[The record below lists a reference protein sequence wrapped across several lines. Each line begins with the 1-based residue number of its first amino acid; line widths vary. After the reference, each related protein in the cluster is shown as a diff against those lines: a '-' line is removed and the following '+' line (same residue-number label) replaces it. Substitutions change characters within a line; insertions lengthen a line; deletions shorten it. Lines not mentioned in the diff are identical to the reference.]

1 MLSPTLFTAVPSAIV
16 FVVSKET
23 TSPASKAALML
34 AASIDSTPITCIFGL
49 TACGNE
55 EALNQYEQEKVAYAE
70 QMAAQ
75 AVVPFLAEANIDD
88 FSVYT
93 AEEVAYVVGQSYS
106 LNVDGNAVI
115 SAITSFD
122 TAIESIGAI
131 TGIGEANAVIDDKT
145 IIVTI
150 PVTGEL
156 KNANAEVIFSNDMF
170 MVLESAALNEEST
183 MGDAMIRAA
192 LNTLIGMGSV
202 FVVLILIICVISL
215 FGYIPK
221 IQAALD
227 KKKASASEAPQAA
240 SAPVAAPAPVVDEV
254 VDYSDDLELVAVIAA
269 AIAAYEGETSTD
281 GFVVRSIRKV
291 NKRR

>member
-1 MLSPTLFTAVPSAIV
+1 M
-16 FVVSKET
+16 
-23 TSPASKAALML
+23 
-34 AASIDSTPITCIFGL
+34 ITCIFGL
-49 TACGNE
+49 TACGS
-55 EALNQYEQEKVAYAE
+55 EAELNQYEQQKVEYAK

-75 AVVPFLAEANIDD
+75 AVVPFLAEANMED

-122 TAIESIGAI
+122 TALENMGAI
-131 TGIGEANAVIDDKT
+131 TAIGEASAVIDDDT
-145 IIVTI
+145 IIVTV
-150 PVTGEL
+150 PVTGEV

-170 MVLESAALNEEST
+170 MMLQSAALNEDSSF
-183 MGDAMIRAA
+183 GDSMAKAG
-192 LNTLIGMGSV
+192 LNTLIGMGVV
-202 FVVLILIICVISL
+202 FAVLILISFIISL

-221 IQAALD
+221 IQAAFS
-227 KKKASASEAPQAA
+227 KKKAEPAPKAA
-240 SAPVAAPAPVVDEV
+240 PAPVAAPAPAVEEA

>member
-1 MLSPTLFTAVPSAIV
+1 M
-16 FVVSKET
+16 
-23 TSPASKAALML
+23 
-34 AASIDSTPITCIFGL
+34 ITCIFGL
-49 TACGNE
+49 TACGSETTLNE
-55 EALNQYEQEKVAYAE
+55 YEQQKVEYAK
-70 QMAAQ
+70 QTAAQ
-75 AVVPFLAEANIDD
+75 AVVPFLAEANMDD

-93 AEEVAYVVGQSYS
+93 AEEVAYVVGQSVG
-106 LNVDGNAVI
+106 LNVDGNAII

-122 TAIESIGAI
+122 TAIEKIGAV
-131 TGIGEANAVIDDKT
+131 TGIGEASAVIDDDT
-145 IIVTI
+145 IIVTV

-170 MVLESAALNEEST
+170 MVVESAALNEEST
-183 MGDAMIRAA
+183 MGDAMARAG
-192 LNTLIGMGSV
+192 LNTLIGMGTV
-202 FVVLILIICVISL
+202 FVVLILISFIISL

-221 IQAALD
+221 IQAAFSN
-227 KKKASASEAPQAA
+227 KKASAPAAPK
-240 SAPVAAPAPVVDEV
+240 AAPAPAATAPVVEEV

>member
-1 MLSPTLFTAVPSAIV
+1 MKKFL
-16 FVVSKET
+16 
-23 TSPASKAALML
+23 ALICM
-34 AASIDSTPITCIFGL
+34 ITCIFGL

-88 FSVYT
+88 YSLYT
-93 AEEVAYVVGQSYS
+93 AKEIAYVVGQSYS

-131 TGIGEANAVIDDKT
+131 TGIGEASAVIDDKT
-145 IIVTI
+145 IIVTV
-150 PVTGEL
+150 PVTGET

-183 MGDAMIRAA
+183 MGDAMTRAA

-202 FVVLILIICVISL
+202 FVVLILIIFVISL

-227 KKKASASEAPQAA
+227 KKKASASEAPK
-240 SAPVAAPAPVVDEV
+240 AAPAPAVPAPVVEEV

>member
-1 MLSPTLFTAVPSAIV
+1 MKKFL
-16 FVVSKET
+16 
-23 TSPASKAALML
+23 ALICM
-34 AASIDSTPITCIFGL
+34 ITCIFGL

-75 AVVPFLAEANIDD
+75 AIVPFLAEANIDD
-88 FSVYT
+88 YSIYT
-93 AEEVAYVVGQSYS
+93 AEEIAYVVGQSYS
-106 LNVDGNAVI
+106 LNVDGNAII

-122 TAIESIGAI
+122 TALENIGAI
-131 TGIGEANAVIDDKT
+131 TAIGEASAVIDDDT
-145 IIVTI
+145 IIVTV
-150 PVTGEL
+150 PVTGEK
-156 KNANAEVIFSNDMF
+156 KNANAEVILSNDMF
-170 MVLESAALNEEST
+170 MMLQSAALNEEST
-183 MGDAMIRAA
+183 MGDAMARAG
-192 LNTLIGMGSV
+192 LNTLIGMGTV
-202 FVVLILIICVISL
+202 FVVLILISFIISL

-227 KKKASASEAPQAA
+227 KKKASASEAPKAA
-240 SAPVAAPAPVVDEV
+240 PAPAAPAPVVEEV

>member
-1 MLSPTLFTAVPSAIV
+1 MKKFL
-16 FVVSKET
+16 
-23 TSPASKAALML
+23 ALICM
-34 AASIDSTPITCIFGL
+34 ITCIFGL

-55 EALNQYEQEKVAYAE
+55 EALNAYEQEKITYAE

-75 AVVPFLAEANIDD
+75 AIVPFLAEANIDD
-88 FSVYT
+88 YSLYT
-93 AEEVAYVVGQSYS
+93 AEEVAYVVGQNVG
-106 LNVDGNAVI
+106 LNVDGNALI

-122 TAIESIGAI
+122 TALDSIGAI
-131 TGIGEANAVIDDKT
+131 TGVGEASAVIDDNT
-145 IIVTI
+145 IIVTV
-150 PVTGEL
+150 PVTGEK

-170 MVLESAALNEEST
+170 MVLESAALNEDSSF
-183 MGDAMIRAA
+183 GDSMARAG
-192 LNTLIGMGSV
+192 LNTLIGMGVV
-202 FVVLILIICVISL
+202 FAVLILISFIISL

-221 IQAALD
+221 IQAAFS
-227 KKKASASEAPQAA
+227 KKAST
-240 SAPVAAPAPVVDEV
+240 SAPKAAPAPAAPAPVVEEV

>member
-1 MLSPTLFTAVPSAIV
+1 MKKFL
-16 FVVSKET
+16 
-23 TSPASKAALML
+23 ALICM
-34 AASIDSTPITCIFGL
+34 ITCIFGL

-55 EALNQYEQEKVAYAE
+55 EALNAYEQEKITYAE

-75 AVVPFLAEANIDD
+75 AIVPFLAEANIDD
-88 FSVYT
+88 YSLYT
-93 AEEVAYVVGQSYS
+93 AEEVAYVVGQNVG
-106 LNVDGNAVI
+106 LNVDGNALI

-122 TAIESIGAI
+122 TALDSIGAI
-131 TGIGEANAVIDDKT
+131 TGIGEASAVIDDNT
-145 IIVTI
+145 IIVTV
-150 PVTGEL
+150 PVTGEK

-170 MVLESAALNEEST
+170 MVLESAALNEDSSF
-183 MGDAMIRAA
+183 GDSMARAG
-192 LNTLIGMGSV
+192 LNTLIGMGVV
-202 FVVLILIICVISL
+202 FAVLILISFIISL

-221 IQAALD
+221 IQAAFS
-227 KKKASASEAPQAA
+227 KKANTPAPK
-240 SAPVAAPAPVVDEV
+240 AAPAPVAAAPVEEEV

>member
-1 MLSPTLFTAVPSAIV
+1 MKKFL
-16 FVVSKET
+16 
-23 TSPASKAALML
+23 ALICM
-34 AASIDSTPITCIFGL
+34 ITCIFGL

-55 EALNQYEQEKVAYAE
+55 EALNAYDQEKVEYAK

-75 AVVPFLAEANIDD
+75 AVVPFLAEANIED
-88 FSVYT
+88 FSIYT
-93 AEEVAYVVGQSYS
+93 AEEIAYVVGQTYS
-106 LNVDGNAVI
+106 MNVEGNAVI

-122 TAIESIGAI
+122 TALENIGAI
-131 TGIGEANAVIDDKT
+131 TGIGEASAVIDDDT
-145 IIVTI
+145 IIVTV

-170 MVLESAALNEEST
+170 MVMESAALNEEST
-183 MGDAMIRAA
+183 MGDAMARAG
-192 LNTLIGMGSV
+192 LNTLIGMGTV
-202 FVVLILIICVISL
+202 FVVLILISFIISL

-227 KKKASASEAPQAA
+227 KKKASASEAPK
-240 SAPVAAPAPVVDEV
+240 AAPAPAAPVVEEV

>member
-1 MLSPTLFTAVPSAIV
+1 MKKFL
-16 FVVSKET
+16 
-23 TSPASKAALML
+23 ALICM
-34 AASIDSTPITCIFGL
+34 ITCIFGL

-55 EALNQYEQEKVAYAE
+55 EALNAYEQEKITYAE

-75 AVVPFLAEANIDD
+75 AIVPFLAEANIDD
-88 FSVYT
+88 YSLYT
-93 AEEVAYVVGQSYS
+93 AEEVAYVVGQNVG
-106 LNVDGNAVI
+106 LNVDGNALI

-122 TAIESIGAI
+122 TALDSIGAI
-131 TGIGEANAVIDDKT
+131 TDIGEASAVSDDNT
-145 IIVTI
+145 IIVTV
-150 PVTGEL
+150 PVTGEK

-170 MVLESAALNEEST
+170 MVLESAALNEDSSF
-183 MGDAMIRAA
+183 GDSMARAG
-192 LNTLIGMGSV
+192 LNTLIGMGVV
-202 FVVLILIICVISL
+202 FAVLILISFIISL

-221 IQAALD
+221 IQAAFS
-227 KKKASASEAPQAA
+227 KKAST
-240 SAPVAAPAPVVDEV
+240 SAPKAAPAPAAPAPVVEEV

>member
-1 MLSPTLFTAVPSAIV
+1 MKKFL
-16 FVVSKET
+16 
-23 TSPASKAALML
+23 ALICM
-34 AASIDSTPITCIFGL
+34 ITCIFGL
-49 TACGNE
+49 TACGSD
-55 EALNQYEQEKVAYAE
+55 EALNEYELQKVEYAK

-75 AVVPFLAEANIDD
+75 AVVPFLAEANVED

-106 LNVDGNAVI
+106 LNVDGNAII

-122 TAIESIGAI
+122 TAIESIGAV
-131 TGIGEANAVIDDKT
+131 TGIGEPSAVIDDKT
-145 IIVTI
+145 IIVTV
-150 PVTGEL
+150 PVMGEV

-170 MVLESAALNEEST
+170 MMVESAALNEESSF
-183 MGDAMIRAA
+183 GDSMARAG
-192 LNTLIGMGSV
+192 LNTLIGMGVV
-202 FVVLILIICVISL
+202 FAVLILISFIISL

-221 IQAALD
+221 IQAAFS
-227 KKKASASEAPQAA
+227 KKKSTPAPKAA
-240 SAPVAAPAPVVDEV
+240 PAPAAPAPVVEEV

>member
-1 MLSPTLFTAVPSAIV
+1 MKKFL
-16 FVVSKET
+16 
-23 TSPASKAALML
+23 ALICM
-34 AASIDSTPITCIFGL
+34 ITCIFGL

-55 EALNQYEQEKVAYAE
+55 EALNAYEQEKVAYAE

-88 FSVYT
+88 YSLYT
-93 AEEVAYVVGQSYS
+93 AEEVAYVIGQNVG
-106 LNVDGNAVI
+106 LNVDGNALI

-122 TAIESIGAI
+122 TALESIGAI
-131 TGIGEANAVIDDKT
+131 TGIGEATAVIDDKT
-145 IIVTI
+145 IIVTV
-150 PVTGEL
+150 PVTGEK

-183 MGDAMIRAA
+183 MGDAMTRAA

-202 FVVLILIICVISL
+202 FVVLILIIFVISL

-227 KKKASASEAPQAA
+227 KKKASASEAPKAA
-240 SAPVAAPAPVVDEV
+240 PAPAAPAPVVEEV

>member
-1 MLSPTLFTAVPSAIV
+1 MKKFL
-16 FVVSKET
+16 
-23 TSPASKAALML
+23 ALICM
-34 AASIDSTPITCIFGL
+34 ITCIFGL

-55 EALNQYEQEKVAYAE
+55 EALNQYEQQKVEYAK

-75 AVVPFLAEANIDD
+75 AVVPFLADANMED
-88 FSVYT
+88 FSIYT

-122 TAIESIGAI
+122 TALENIGAI
-131 TGIGEANAVIDDKT
+131 TAIGEASAVIDDDT
-145 IIVTI
+145 IIVTV
-150 PVTGEL
+150 PVTGEV

-170 MVLESAALNEEST
+170 MMLQSAALNEESSF
-183 MGDAMIRAA
+183 GDSMARAG
-192 LNTLIGMGSV
+192 LNTLIGMGVV
-202 FVVLILIICVISL
+202 FAVLILISFIISL

-221 IQAALD
+221 IQAAFS
-227 KKKASASEAPQAA
+227 KKAST
-240 SAPVAAPAPVVDEV
+240 SAPKAAPAPAAPAPVVEEV

-291 NKRR
+291 NKIR